1 MAGVLKPI
9 ADSWLNTPWLSGQRR
24 KGGGVDCVNLCIG
37 IWDEMTGKRSPIFAN
52 YFYPGSYETI
62 DRAVACNVKQLMDT
76 HRVSEVDLSADEIE
90 LAPADM
96 LITRPQANGGPAH
109 VLLLGTSLR
118 ECYHTERRRG
128 VQITSCPPATDIIRV
143 LRKRTF

>member
-1 MAGVLKPI
+1 
-9 ADSWLNTPWLSGQRR
+9 
-24 KGGGVDCVNLCIG
+24 
-37 IWDEMTGKRSPIFAN
+37 MTGKRSPIFAN